1 MQVRTNAGP
10 FRIVIH
16 GQPGPGSAVG
26 RAVRGAGPGSGP
38 RPPAAAGQPAAPMDG
53 VVVKVGVAPG
63 DEVERHAVLVVLEA
77 MKMQIP
83 VTAPWPGRVTALL
96 VAEGDSVTAGQPLA
110 EVSRSPGG
118 RDASED

>member
-1 MQVRTNAGP
+1 
-10 FRIVIH
+10 
-16 GQPGPGSAVG
+16 
-26 RAVRGAGPGSGP
+26 
-38 RPPAAAGQPAAPMDG
+38 MDG
-53 VVVKVGVAPG
+53 VVVKVEASPG

-110 EVSRSPGG
+110 MVTEDVAGG
-118 RDASED
+118 